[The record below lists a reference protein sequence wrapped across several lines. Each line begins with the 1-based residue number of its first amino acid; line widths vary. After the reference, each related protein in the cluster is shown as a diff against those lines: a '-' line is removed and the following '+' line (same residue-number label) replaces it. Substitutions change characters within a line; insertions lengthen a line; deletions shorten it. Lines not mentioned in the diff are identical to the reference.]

1 MVTSKYEQPNI
12 PNTMKK
18 IIFIFAF
25 AVISTSIF
33 AQSGKDILAKLTLRD
48 GSVYN
53 GSISIKSVD
62 LQTEYGKLAIPLK
75 NVSSIEVGLS
85 PDRSNKA
92 KLENLI
98 VQLSNEIEET
108 RKIAY
113 DELLKIKPAEIYVLT
128 DYLYSDK
135 YIPAVDNLWT
145 LGQLIS
151 ELKSKLNLDD
161 NIQEKDIIS
170 IDGQYMMGGI
180 FTFPS
185 VEIKTEFGALTI
197 PKEKITKIEVTYV
210 PSTGNE
216 SSKIINLPASK
227 YISGNANG
235 GWFRT
240 GINVTKG
247 QRISMTATGEVT
259 LASLSNAKYTPNGAT
274 GIESS
279 YLGTGSTYPT
289 YGQLVYKI
297 GETGQIY
304 TAGAKFNGAITETGM
319 LYISIYETVYN
330 AANTGSYNVNI
341 KGN

>member
-1 MVTSKYEQPNI
+1 
-12 PNTMKK
+12 MKRT
-18 IIFIFAF
+18 ILLFAF
-25 AVISTSIF
+25 VLISVSIF
-33 AQSGKDILAKLTLRD
+33 AQGGKEILAKLTLRD

-62 LQTEYGKLAIPLK
+62 LQTEYGKLTIPLK
-75 NVSSIEVGLS
+75 NVTSIEVGLT

-92 KLENLI
+92 KLENLAA
-98 VQLSNEIEET
+98 QLSNEVEET

-113 DELLKIKPAEIYVLT
+113 DELLKIKSAEIYVLT

-135 YIPAVDNLWT
+135 YTPAVDNLWS
-145 LGQLIS
+145 LDQLIS

-170 IDGQYMMGGI
+170 IDGQYLMGGI

-216 SSKIINLPASK
+216 TSKIITLTASK

-247 QRISMTATGEVT
+247 QRISITASGEVT
-259 LASLSNAKYTPNGAT
+259 LASLSNAKYTPNGASGT
-274 GIESS
+274 ESS
-279 YLGTGSTYPT
+279 YISSGSTYPT

-304 TAGAKFNGAITETGM
+304 TLGAKFNGPMTETGM

-330 AANTGSYNVNI
+330 AANTGSYNVII
-341 KGN
+341 KSN